1 MNKSNTTVTTTRKK
15 STRKNSDRLLRH
27 IIEAGEDVKGFDI
40 SILDVSDVF
49 HLSDYFVII
58 SGRSDRHV
66 QGIVNSIQTILGKSK
81 IKPLTIEGFDKA
93 HWVLMDY
100 GDVIVHVFYEKA
112 RDLYALESL
121 WVDARTIDVAKAR
134 KTPDDREAA

>member
-1 MNKSNTTVTTTRKK
+1 MSKS
-15 STRKNSDRLLRH
+15 KNSTLPKQKSRKSSNQLLAKV
-27 IIEAGEDVKGFDI
+27 IAAGEDVKGFDI

-49 HLSDYFVII
+49 HLSDYFVIL

-66 QGIVNSIQTILGKSK
+66 QGIVNSIQSQLESHK
-81 IKPLTIEGFDKA
+81 IKPLTVEGFDKA

-112 RDLYALESL
+112 RELYDLESL
-121 WVDARTIDVAKAR
+121 WVDAKTIDVAKAR
-134 KTPDDREAA
+134 KIVDDREAA